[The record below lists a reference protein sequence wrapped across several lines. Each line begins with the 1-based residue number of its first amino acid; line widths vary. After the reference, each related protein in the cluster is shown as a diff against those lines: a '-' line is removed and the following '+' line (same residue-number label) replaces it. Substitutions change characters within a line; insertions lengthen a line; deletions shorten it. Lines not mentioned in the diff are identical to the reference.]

1 MGVAARSRMP
11 TFCVRVSRKAVR
23 VSREAGRFFVLTF
36 VNSNGIQIL
45 SFCL

>member
-23 VSREAGRFFVLTF
+23 VSHEAGRFFVLTF
-36 VNSNGIQIL
+36 VNSNGILIL